1 MEKTNQDKKIDIKE
15 EEVKRDE
22 KGRMIICENVPIT
35 FTAEINA
42 TEEE

>member
-1 MEKTNQDKKIDIKE
+1 MEKTNQDKKIDIK